1 VVLNGIPADRDIAQ
15 VALGT
20 RPLDA
25 KEISGSIEKTPVF
38 LALVIRSYAKC
49 FKSDLHHWLQ

>member
-1 VVLNGIPADRDIAQ
+1 LNGIPADRDIAQ